1 MLNITFIF
9 EFLSAFIAFIYP
21 NCRIIYVYRNTEKT
35 KNTSAILR
43 TKGTLQLAG
52 VLFMVMTIGLSTDK
66 AFSSEQ
72 EETSLFPPNKH
83 VRIYLNMADNNYQ
96 DIKLHVWNTKHCN
109 NYRGVDTLWTKG
121 LVYSGIDKKFGAYW
135 DLPIV
140 DKNQGCIHF
149 IPHRDNEKLL
159 PQDGTVDISKAA
171 RIGYRAFTFEQNGQI
186 YYEPH
191 EVAPL
196 HIKGAAAHWI
206 NVSHLLMP
214 PEVASVDF
222 YHSATGQL
230 AIKGQEV
237 INFDQRFSASSPQ
250 QMSWTALFPHLS
262 GMTQWTL
269 PFSNEKAKEIVK
281 NQLLVAAKDEAGQ
294 TLFITQVQIAA
305 LLDDLYVHK
314 GTADDSYLHYGAVIK
329 GDKTSFR
336 LWAPT
341 AQAVSLVHYDKNK
354 QEQAQLP
361 MAFDS
366 QSGSWF
372 ITSDQLRQ
380 GDFYRYKMEVYHP
393 SANQIRQYEVT
404 DPYSLSLAEDSNYS
418 QVVDLNSKELKPA
431 GWDNLTSPHAQD
443 NPTKMVIYEAH
454 VRDLSALDK
463 SISKAHRGKFIA
475 LTKANSPPVKHLKS
489 LSESGVTHLHL
500 LPVFDIASINENPTK
515 LINITDTFFHW
526 SEIDPALAKGEF
538 APYRKT
544 NMTIAEVLADIKNQ
558 DRPDNPKVQQV
569 TQMLA
574 PIDSFNWGYDPY
586 HYTVPEGSYATDAD
600 GMARIKE
607 FRAMVTSI
615 KKEIGMNVI
624 MDVVYNHTYAVGP
637 DDKQSVLDKVVP
649 WYYHRL
655 NPVTGGVETSTCCA
669 NTAPENAM
677 MARLIRDSLVV
688 WVRDYKIDAFRF
700 DLMGHHPKAQ
710 ILDSL
715 AAVHTINPDVYFY
728 GEGWNFGEVAN
739 QARFEQA
746 IQPNMAGTGIG
757 TFSDRLRDAVRGG
770 EPFDNQE
777 ALRANQGF
785 GNGAY
790 VMPNEM
796 NAVDK
801 GLALHYA
808 DIVRLGMA
816 GNLKAF
822 RFITQTGELKRGDQ
836 IDYNGQPAG
845 YALDPSEV
853 QNYVSKHDNQ
863 TLWDNDQ
870 YKTPYHIPITTRVR
884 MQAVSLA
891 TAMLGQGVPFTQQG
905 VELLRS
911 KSMDRDSYDSGDWF
925 NWVDYDL
932 QDNNWD
938 KGLPPEGKNAS
949 NFGIIA
955 KVIEEHGDKAKPRP
969 VDIRNMLSYY
979 KELASLR
986 AAYPL
991 LTLGRGDE
999 VIKRVGFLNTGPH
1012 QIPSLILMTIDNG
1025 IHSGKDLDPRLDAL
1039 MVIINATPFEHY
1051 FDTHIE
1057 GLSISEMH
1065 KTNLKAH
1072 ASIEDTVVII
1082 PAWTPLVLEQK
1093 RQGARGVGIAIEEDE
1108 Q

>member
-1 MLNITFIF
+1 MRGI
-9 EFLSAFIAFIYP
+9 
-21 NCRIIYVYRNTEKT
+21 
-35 KNTSAILR
+35 
-43 TKGTLQLAG
+43 LQLAG
-52 VLFMVMTIGLSTDK
+52 VLFMVTTMGLSGNNS
-66 AFSSEQ
+66 FSLEH
-72 EETSLFPPNKH
+72 EKTSLFPPAKH
-83 VRIYLNMADNNYQ
+83 VRLYLNMADDDYQ
-96 DIKLHVWNTKHCN
+96 DMRLHVWNTEQCN
-109 NYRGVDTLWTKG
+109 NYRGVDTPWSKG
-121 LVYSGIDKKFGAYW
+121 LLYTGIDKKFGAYW

-140 DKNQGCIHF
+140 DRIKGGINF
-149 IPHRDNEKLL
+149 IPHRGEEKPL
-159 PQDGTVDISKAA
+159 PQDGIIDISKAA
-171 RIGYRAFTFEQNGQI
+171 SIGYRAFTFEQNGQI

-206 NVSHLLMP
+206 NVAHLLMP
-214 PEVASVDF
+214 SEVASVDF

-230 AIKGQEV
+230 SIKGQDV
-237 INFDQRFSASSPQ
+237 IGFDQKFSASEPEL
-250 QMSWTALFPHLS
+250 MPWIAAFPHLS

-281 NQLLVAAKDEAGQ
+281 DQLLVAGKNEAGQ

-314 GTADDSYLHYGAVIK
+314 GTADDSYLHYGACVK
-329 GDKTSFR
+329 GDKTNFR

-341 AQAVSLVHYDKNK
+341 AKAVSLVHYDQNK
-354 QEQAQLP
+354 QKKALLP
-361 MAFDS
+361 MAFDR

-372 ITSDQLRQ
+372 ITSDKLKQ
-380 GDFYRYKMEVYHP
+380 GDFYRYDMMVYHP
-393 SANQIRQYEVT
+393 AVNQIRHYEVT
-404 DPYSLSLAEDSNYS
+404 DPYSLSLAQDSNFS
-418 QVVDLNSKELKPA
+418 QVVNLDSKELKPD
-431 GWDNLTSPHAQD
+431 GWDNLTSPHEQE

-454 VRDLSALDK
+454 IRDLSALDK
-463 SISKAHRGKFIA
+463 SVSKAHRGKFIA
-475 LTKANSPPVKHLKS
+475 LTETNSTPVKHLKA

-500 LPVFDIASINENPTK
+500 LPVFDIASINEDPAK
-515 LINITDTFFHW
+515 RVDITDPFSRW
-526 SEIDPALAKGEF
+526 SEINPALAKSEF

-558 DRPDNPKVQQV
+558 DGPDNPKVQQL
-569 TQMLA
+569 TQLLA

-586 HYTVPEGSYATDAD
+586 HFTVPEGSYSTDAD
-600 GMARIKE
+600 GMVRIKE
-607 FRAMVTSI
+607 FRAMIASI

-624 MDVVYNHTYAVGP
+624 MDVVYNHTYAVGA
-637 DDKQSVLDKVVP
+637 DAKQAVLDKVVP

-715 AAVHTINPDVYFY
+715 EAVHKVNPDVYFY

-739 QARFEQA
+739 TARFEQA
-746 IQPNMAGTGIG
+746 IQHNMAGTGIG

-770 EPFDNQE
+770 EPFNDQDD
-777 ALRANQGF
+777 LRASQGL

-790 VMPNEM
+790 VMPNET
-796 NAVDK
+796 NAIDR
-801 GLALHYA
+801 GLAFHYA

-822 RFITQTGELKRGDQ
+822 RFMTQTGELKRGDQ

-870 YKTPYHIPITTRVR
+870 YKIPYHIPITTRVR

-911 KSMDRDSYDSGDWF
+911 KSMDRDSYDSGDWY
-925 NWVDYDL
+925 NWVDYEL

-938 KGLPPEGKNAS
+938 KGLPPEHKNGS
-949 NFGIIA
+949 NFAIIT
-955 KVIEEHGDKAKPRP
+955 KVIEEHGANAKPRP
-969 VDIRNMLSYY
+969 IDIQNMVSYY

-999 VIKRVGFLNTGPH
+999 VIKRVGFLNTGPY

-1025 IHSGKDLDPRLDAL
+1025 LYSGKDLDPRLDAL
-1039 MVIINATPFEHY
+1039 MVIINASPFERQ
-1051 FDTHIE
+1051 FDTQIA
-1057 GLSISEMH
+1057 GLSLSEHH
-1065 KTNLKAH
+1065 KTNLKGT
-1072 ASIEDTVVII
+1072 ASIEGTVVNI
-1082 PAWTPLVLEQK
+1082 PPWTPLVLVQK
-1093 RQGARGVGIAIEEDE
+1093 RQGERGEGIALEENKL
-1108 Q
+1108 